1 MCLRQYTKLDGAMRT
16 ALMASWCIRLM
27 VCVLSLCIALI
38 VVGVVRLPMPLCN
51 CVVLVWTSNFEL
63 ALDSELAGMYTV

>member
-1 MCLRQYTKLDGAMRT
+1 
-16 ALMASWCIRLM
+16 MASWCIRLM
-27 VCVLSLCIALI
+27 VCVLSLCTDPI
-38 VVGVVRLPMPLCN
+38 VVGVVRLPTLLSN